1 MSALRLGIDV
11 GGTKTALAL
20 VDTDTGEIVAA
31 TTLPTNARAGAQQ
44 LFDRLRAP
52 VEQLRASVAEPVAV
66 GVGLPELVAPNGEVL
81 SDVVVPGLVGDLVEA
96 WADLGVVQV
105 EADVRAAARAEARFG
120 HGRGRASFAY
130 VSVGTGISSCLV
142 IEGVPWTGEHG
153 AAILL
158 GSGVLVTGAAEGE
171 GSSSLEEYAGG
182 PALLRQF
189 RSRGGVAETAE
200 ELLALA
206 EDDADARHVVTT
218 AGTALGRGIAALVDL
233 LDPQAVVVG
242 GGLGTAPGRY
252 WQAAVDATRTGIWAD
267 ACRDLPVLQAATG
280 TQAGVIGAAL
290 PR

>member
-1 MSALRLGIDV
+1 VSALRLGIDV

-20 VDTDTGEIVAA
+20 VDTDQGGIVAA
-31 TTLPTNARAGAQQ
+31 TTLATNAREGAQQ
-44 LFDRLRAP
+44 LLERLRAP

-66 GVGLPELVAPNGEVL
+66 GVGLPELVAPDGEVL
-81 SDVVVPGLVGDLVEA
+81 SDVVVPGLSGDLVAA
-96 WADLGVVQV
+96 WTDLGVVQV

-142 IEGVPWTGEHG
+142 IEGVPWTGERG

-158 GSGVLVTGAAEGE
+158 GSGILVAAAADGE
-171 GSSSLEEYAGG
+171 RTSSLEEYAGG

-189 RSRGGVAETAE
+189 RSRGGAAETAE

-206 EDDADARHVVTT
+206 EEDPDARHLVTA
-218 AGTALGRGIAALVDL
+218 AGNALGRGIAALVDL

-252 WQAAVDATRTGIWAD
+252 WHAAVDATRAGIWAD

-280 TQAGVIGAAL
+280 ARAGVIGAAL